1 MCWRDAV
8 AARVIIAAVQ
18 GLTRA
23 LELLQDLP
31 HLGRK
36 FAETCDPHGGRKSA
50 SPGASPTPIRVA
62 SDPPTAA
69 RERRERLARAHARSK
84 EEAYPKAAEGKAAAA
99 KPGPTGDA
107 AHHPSTHARR
117 DPTGPAGGVAARQ
130 QRSGGVASAAE
141 AAGDAR
147 STAACQ
153 LEAVCSSAAPPR
165 EPGGE
170 SSVYESPPHLPT
182 LALAPYA
189 RVRQLLCPLR
199 YGASTARAPGQQWSR
214 RRWPWSL
221 SPLQP
226 GEPLTQR
233 GAKHAAKRQAAT

>member
-1 MCWRDAV
+1 VCWRDAV

-117 DPTGPAGGVAARQ
+117 DPTGPAGGGR
-130 QRSGGVASAAE
+130 GSAA
-141 AAGDAR
+141 AQRRRGGGGRGSRRRAIDCGLPAR
-147 STAACQ
+147 GCMQ
-153 LEAVCSSAAPPR
+153 L
-165 EPGGE
+165 GG
-170 SSVYESPPHLPT
+170 T
-182 LALAPYA
+182 
-189 RVRQLLCPLR
+189 
-199 YGASTARAPGQQWSR
+199 TARAWG
-214 RRWPWSL
+214 
-221 SPLQP
+221 
-226 GEPLTQR
+226 
-233 GAKHAAKRQAAT
+233 